1 MRQAWVLPPLLCA
14 LHGVAWA
21 EPPADVHGRY
31 DVMSMSEGGAEL
43 VPFAEKMRRRA
54 LAMGQDCFI
63 SRRSYDFGPVAEGQR
78 PSRVAITEQITCKKG
93 GLGTY
98 HAEAILEVEA
108 SWTDG
113 DPAELQVG
121 GGTVWLAMT
130 RLQKPRDVGVPAQ
143 WAAPEYRWV
152 LEPSTYQLTAEKV
165 WGRKVAPILL
175 TDGAA
180 TYTLQAVT
188 PDGSERKPQ
197 KK

>member
-1 MRQAWVLPPLLCA
+1 MRLAWLVPPLLCA

-21 EPPADVHGRY
+21 EPPANVQGRY
-31 DVMSMSEGGAEL
+31 DVVSMSEGGAEQ
-43 VPFAEKMRRRA
+43 VGFADKMRRRA

-63 SRRSYDFGPVAEGQR
+63 SRRSFDFGPVAEGQR
-78 PSRVAITEQITCKKG
+78 PRRVAITEQITCKKG

-98 HAEAILEVEA
+98 YAEAILEVEA

-113 DPAELQVG
+113 DPAQLQVG
-121 GGTVWLAMT
+121 GGSVWLAMT
-130 RLQKPRDVGVPAQ
+130 RLQMPRGVGVPAQ

-152 LEPSTYQLTAEKV
+152 LEESTYQLTAERV

-175 TDGAA
+175 TDGSAS
-180 TYTLQAVT
+180 YLLQPVEA
-188 PDGSERKPQ
+188 DGSERKPQ